1 MIRAHLWTNGPHGY
15 VMLCQTGRM
24 AARFLSLA
32 DVEELLAISSRQAYA
47 LVRSGELP
55 AIQIGG
61 KGVWRVEASVLEEY
75 IAQQYAKTR
84 ERIASGD
91 V

>member
-1 MIRAHLWTNGPHGY
+1 
-15 VMLCQTGRM
+15 M

-32 DVEELLAISSRQAYA
+32 DVEEMLAISSRQAYA

-61 KGVWRVEASVLEEY
+61 KGVWRVEATELEAY
-75 IAQQYAKTR
+75 IARQYARTR
-84 ERIASGD
+84 ARLDSGQI
-91 V
+91 

>member
-1 MIRAHLWTNGPHGY
+1 
-15 VMLCQTGRM
+15 M

-32 DVEELLAISSRQAYA
+32 DVEEMLAISSRQAYA

-61 KGVWRVEASVLEEY
+61 KGVWRVEATELEAY
-75 IAQQYAKTR
+75 IARQYARTR
-84 ERIASGD
+84 ERIDAQD
-91 V
+91 L

>member
-1 MIRAHLWTNGPHGY
+1 MP
-15 VMLCQTGRM
+15 
-24 AARFLSLA
+24 RFLSLA

-75 IAQQYAKTR
+75 IGQQYAKTR
-84 ERIASGD
+84 ERVAAGTA
-91 V
+91 

>member
-1 MIRAHLWTNGPHGY
+1 
-15 VMLCQTGRM
+15 M

-32 DVEELLAISSRQAYA
+32 DVEEMLAISTRQAYA

-61 KGVWRVEASVLEEY
+61 RGVWRVEASELEAY
-75 IAQQYAKTR
+75 IARQYARTR
-84 ERIASGD
+84 ERIDSGQL
-91 V
+91 

>member
-1 MIRAHLWTNGPHGY
+1 
-15 VMLCQTGRM
+15 MLCQTAHM

-32 DVEELLAISSRQAYA
+32 DVEEMLAISSRQAYA
-47 LVRSGELP
+47 LVRSGKLP

-61 KGVWRVEASVLEEY
+61 KGVWRVEATELEAY
-75 IAQQYAKTR
+75 IARQYAKTR
-84 ERIASGD
+84 QRVEAGE

>member
-1 MIRAHLWTNGPHGY
+1 
-15 VMLCQTGRM
+15 M

-75 IAQQYAKTR
+75 IAAQYAKTR
-84 ERIASGD
+84 ERIAAGD
-91 V
+91 A